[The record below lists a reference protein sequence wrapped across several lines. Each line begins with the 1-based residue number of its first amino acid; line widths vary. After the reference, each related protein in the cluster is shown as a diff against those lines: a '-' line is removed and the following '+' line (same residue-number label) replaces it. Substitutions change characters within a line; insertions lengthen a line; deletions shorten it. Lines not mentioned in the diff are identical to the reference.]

1 MITRILLTP
10 PAGAAACV
18 AGDETVGAAGAGL
31 GAATPAGPAL
41 QPAARQPTSPPPI
54 SRASRRRGVRLAGTV
69 QASLTAETTSSRSGR
84 TRASS
89 LIHRYRMMPDRS
101 MTKMERF
108 ASPACPFQTEYRTP

>member
-10 PAGAAACV
+10 RAAGAWVAGDETAGA
-18 AGDETVGAAGAGL
+18 AGDETVGAAGAEL
-31 GAATPAGPAL
+31 GAAGPPAPAP

-54 SRASRRRGVRLAGTV
+54 SRASRCMGVRLAGTV

-89 LIHRYRMMPDRS
+89 VTHR
-101 MTKMERF
+101 
-108 ASPACPFQTEYRTP
+108 